1 MSVNAA
7 DNAAFDTKREHAREH
22 FPRALVE
29 IESFEPAVPIQISVV
44 APATQPGANRIL
56 HIEDDPSVAQS
67 VARVLRLRGFE
78 VASAATREEVVRH
91 LEVNG
96 FNPDLILTDLQLGP
110 DVMAE
115 TLVAEIAARLRFKP
129 PVIVISGTSGQN
141 REHARSFADRILTK
155 PVDIQ
160 VLLREIAGLLGAR
173 PSTNRES

>member
-1 MSVNAA
+1 MRASI
-7 DNAAFDTKREHAREH
+7 
-22 FPRALVE
+22 FPAHSWRSKS
-29 IESFEPAVPIQISVV
+29 IEPAVPVQISVV
-44 APATQPGANRIL
+44 APETRAGASRIL

-78 VASAATREEVVRH
+78 VASAATREEVVHH

-110 DVMAE
+110 DVIAE

-160 VLLREIAGLLGAR
+160 VLLREIEGLLGAR